1 MELKEL
7 MLVEVEH
14 IFDDAHVLVDGEAI
28 ADREHVAQVL
38 GLLTWLTRLS
48 GLTAGGTLTL
58 TASILAAGGLRGR
71 LLLAGIGLGIAIL
84 AVA

>member
-38 GLLTWLTRLS
+38 GLLAWLTW
-48 GLTAGGTLTL
+48 LTAGGTLAL